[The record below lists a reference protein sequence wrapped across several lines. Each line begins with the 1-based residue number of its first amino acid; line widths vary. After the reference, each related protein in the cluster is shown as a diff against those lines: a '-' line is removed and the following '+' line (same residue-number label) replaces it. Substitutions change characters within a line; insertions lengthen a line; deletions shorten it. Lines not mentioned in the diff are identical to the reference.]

1 MENNNILLKFIEFLD
16 NNNIQYNNVVENT
29 TQYENNTN
37 NVVQYEN
44 NINNVVQHE
53 NNINNVVQY
62 ENNINNVVQYE
73 NNVENTTQH
82 ENNINNVVQYEN
94 NTQCENNI
102 QLIDNEDEDGENNKK
117 RKLDEEIEND
127 DVDENNKKRKLDEID
142 EIEDDEDDD
151 LIENE
156 DDGDDDLIENEV
168 NEIEYELKI
177 KKNIDRIID
186 EHYDKKYLKTSSLLK
201 ISSREILDKLKSLAN
216 VNLNKCK
223 KRNGYIDDF
232 IFSSIMEKE
241 MSKMITEMEKI
252 KTESLDY
259 LKNDY
264 VKEIGM
270 NNTTTFIKRR
280 LTYWKKLKIVDDDVN
295 LKFSGAKKHSKL
307 KYKIIF
313 KK

>member
-37 NVVQYEN
+37 NVVQY
-44 NINNVVQHE
+44 
-53 NNINNVVQY
+53 
-62 ENNINNVVQYE
+62 
-73 NNVENTTQH
+73 

-142 EIEDDEDDD
+142 QIEDDE
-151 LIENE
+151 
-156 DDGDDDLIENEV
+156 DDDLIENEV